1 MVSGI
6 ENPGDATDFEH
17 LTEATMRAIALAST
31 PGPMASSRPDRAASV
46 AHGVP
51 GLRVKVVPSPTA
63 TIAAARGEA
72 DARALWR
79 GCHDIAIHAAHA
91 PSAILARA
99 LFDAAERARV
109 EAFGTR
115 YLLGAARNIAAA
127 HERHAGEMNYS
138 QASGQDPA
146 TLPDAFEYL
155 LRETLTAAA
164 PPVSARDMI
173 ESWRSLLGPGIA
185 EARPALCEA
194 LPDQA
199 RFAECA
205 LHLIRE
211 IDRRQRTLRTRPAF
225 PGTPEPSRL
234 EEARFGADENELPES
249 PPDDETAPEQ
259 APAAATDA
267 RSTMQPPY
275 RIYCREFDEILAA
288 ERLCSV
294 SELTALRGR
303 LDASDRIDRP
313 GLVRLSRWLERRL
326 SARLR
331 GPWEGGHDEGL
342 LDSGRLARALTSP
355 ARPLVYRQRQDAR
368 RIDTAVTLL
377 LDVSN
382 SMRGK
387 RIVLAALCADQLC
400 FVLDRIGIT
409 TEILGYTTRAW
420 KGGRSRERWESAG
433 SPSNPGR
440 LTDLRHIVFKS
451 AAAPY
456 RRARRAL
463 GLVLQRG
470 FLKENVDGEALL
482 WAHRRLAARSELRRV
497 LVVICDGEP
506 SDESTLT
513 ANREQYLSDHL
524 RAVIKQIETR
534 SAVELM
540 GIGICHDVSR
550 LYRRSASLANVDD
563 LGPTLMRMVGAA
575 LDPA

>member
-1 MVSGI
+1 MALGI
-6 ENPGDATDFEH
+6 ENREDATDFEH
-17 LTEATMRAIALAST
+17 VTEATMRAIALAST
-31 PGPMASSRPDRAASV
+31 PEPMADARDDHAASV
-46 AHGVP
+46 AQGVLD
-51 GLRVKVVPSPTA
+51 LRVRIVPSPTA
-63 TIAAARGEA
+63 TISAARGEA
-72 DARALWR
+72 DARALWQ
-79 GCHDIAIHAAHA
+79 GYHDTAIHAAHA
-91 PSAILARA
+91 PSSILARA

-127 HERHAGEMNYS
+127 HERHADEMNYP
-138 QASGQDPA
+138 QALGQDPA

-155 LRETLTAAA
+155 LRETLTAGA
-164 PPVSARDMI
+164 PPMSACDMV
-173 ESWRSLLGPGIA
+173 ESWRSLLSCGLA
-185 EARPALCEA
+185 EARSALCEA

-199 RFAECA
+199 RFAQCV

-211 IDRRQRTLRTRPAF
+211 IDGRQRTLRTRSVRA
-225 PGTPEPSRL
+225 GTLETSQPEA
-234 EEARFGADENELPES
+234 ARDGADETELPES
-249 PPDDETAPEQ
+249 PPDDELVPEQ
-259 APAAATDA
+259 APAEATSA

-275 RIYCREFDEILAA
+275 RIFCREFDEIVAA

-294 SELTALRGR
+294 SELTALRSR
-303 LDASDRIDRP
+303 LDASDRIGRP
-313 GLVRLSRWLERRL
+313 QLIRLSRWLERRL
-326 SARLR
+326 SAHLR

-342 LDSGRLARALTSP
+342 LDPGRLARVLTSP

-387 RIVLAALCADQLC
+387 RIILAALCADQLC
-400 FVLDRIGIT
+400 FALDRIGIT

-470 FLKENVDGEALL
+470 LLKENVDGEALL
-482 WAHRRLAARSELRRV
+482 WAYRRLATRSELRRI

-513 ANREQYLSDHL
+513 VNREQYLNDHL
-524 RAVIKQIETR
+524 RAVIRQIETR

-540 GIGICHDVSR
+540 GIGIYHDVSR
-550 LYRRSASLANVDD
+550 LYRCSASLANVDD

-575 LDPA
+575 LEP

>member
-1 MVSGI
+1 MESGI
-6 ENPGDATDFEH
+6 ENLGDATDFEH
-17 LTEATMRAIALAST
+17 VTEATMRAIALAST
-31 PGPMASSRPDRAASV
+31 PGPMAGSRPDRAASV
-46 AHGVP
+46 AQGVP
-51 GLRVKVVPSPTA
+51 ELRVSVVPSPTA
-63 TIAAARGEA
+63 TLSAARGEA
-72 DARALWR
+72 DALALWQ
-79 GCHDIAIHAAHA
+79 GYHDTGIHAAHA
-91 PSAILARA
+91 PSSILARA
-99 LFDAAERARV
+99 LFNAAERARV

-115 YLLGAARNIAAA
+115 YLLGAARNIVAA
-127 HERHAGEMNYS
+127 HERHAQEMNYPR
-138 QASGQDPA
+138 AVGQDPA

-164 PPVSARDMI
+164 PPVSACDMV

-194 LPDQA
+194 LPNQA
-199 RFAECA
+199 RFAERV

-211 IDRRQRTLRTRPAF
+211 SDGRQRTLRTRSVR
-225 PGTPEPSRL
+225 PGTPESSRL
-234 EEARFGADENELPES
+234 EEARDGADENEPPES
-249 PPDDETAPEQ
+249 TPDDEPVPDQ
-259 APAAATDA
+259 AAATA
-267 RSTMQPPY
+267 TGTRSTMQPPY
-275 RIYCREFDEILAA
+275 RIFCRKFDEVVAA

-294 SELTALRGR
+294 GELTALRAK
-303 LDASDRIDRP
+303 LDASDRTGRP
-313 GLVRLSRWLERRL
+313 QLIRSSRWLERRL
-326 SARLR
+326 SARLL

-342 LDSGRLARALTSP
+342 LDSGRLARALASP
-355 ARPLVYRQRQDAR
+355 ARPLVYRQRQVAR
-368 RIDTAVTLL
+368 RMDTAVTLL
-377 LDVSN
+377 LDASN

-400 FVLDRIGIT
+400 FVLDRIGVT

-433 SPSNPGR
+433 SPGNPGR

-451 AAAPY
+451 AATPY
-456 RRARRAL
+456 RRAHRAL

-470 FLKENVDGEALL
+470 LLKENVDGEALL
-482 WAHRRLAARSELRRV
+482 WAHRRLAARSERRRI

-506 SDESTLT
+506 SDEATLT
-513 ANREQYLSDHL
+513 VNREQYLSDHL
-524 RAVIKQIETR
+524 RTVIDQIETR

-563 LGPTLMRMVGAA
+563 LGPTLMQMVGSA

>member
-1 MVSGI
+1 MELGI
-6 ENPGDATDFEH
+6 ENRGDATDFEH
-17 LTEATMRAIALAST
+17 VTEATMRAIALAST
-31 PGPMASSRPDRAASV
+31 PGPMAYSDTDHGASV
-46 AHGVP
+46 AQGALD
-51 GLRVKVVPSPTA
+51 LRVRVVPSPTA
-63 TIAAARGEA
+63 TLSAARGEA
-72 DARALWR
+72 DARALWQ
-79 GCHDIAIHAAHA
+79 GHHDTAIHAAHA
-91 PSAILARA
+91 PSSILARA

-109 EAFGTR
+109 EALGTR
-115 YLLGAARNIAAA
+115 YLLGAARNIVAA
-127 HERHAGEMNYS
+127 HERHAGEMNYP
-138 QASGQDPA
+138 QALGQDPA

-155 LRETLTAAA
+155 LREALTAAA
-164 PPVSARDMI
+164 PPVSACDMV
-173 ESWRSLLGPGIA
+173 ETWRSLLGSGLA
-185 EARPALCEA
+185 EARPALREA

-199 RFAECA
+199 RFAECV

-211 IDRRQRTLRTRPAF
+211 IDGRRRTLRTRSVN
-225 PGTPEPSRL
+225 PGTLDTSRL
-234 EEARFGADENELPES
+234 EEARDDADGNELPES
-249 PPDDETAPEQ
+249 PPDDDLVPEQ
-259 APAAATDA
+259 TPAAATGT
-267 RSTMQPPY
+267 RPTMQPPY
-275 RIYCREFDEILAA
+275 RIYCREFDEIVAA

-294 SELTALRGR
+294 SELTALRGK

-313 GLVRLSRWLERRL
+313 KLILLSRWLERRL
-326 SARLR
+326 SARLL

-400 FVLDRIGIT
+400 FALDRIGIT

-433 SPSNPGR
+433 SPGNPGR

-470 FLKENVDGEALL
+470 LLKENVDGEALL
-482 WAHRRLAARSELRRV
+482 WAHRRLAARSEPRRI

-513 ANREQYLSDHL
+513 DNREQYLSDHL
-524 RAVIKQIETR
+524 RAVINEIETR

-540 GIGICHDVSR
+540 GIGIYHDVSR

-563 LGPTLMRMVGAA
+563 LGPTLIRMVGAA